1 MVKIIEKEQCS
12 GCGACLS
19 SCPKSAISMQT
30 DEEGFDYPVISQDAC
45 INCGLCQ
52 KVCPPLHYDERLE
65 KRKEEN
71 CVQRGFASRN
81 INYEERLISS
91 SGSIFAVLAHHIIDE
106 DGIVVGVAF
115 DEKFNAVYRIIDN
128 ANELHYIQGSKY
140 LQCKADAKIFD
151 EIRKQLKN
159 GRKVLF
165 SGLAC
170 QVEGLRSYL
179 RRDYANLFCVDLI
192 CMGIPSSRVWQEYIS
207 AYFKG
212 EIIQAVNFKEKST
225 GWNHFNLAITTNKRV
240 FKQWGMI
247 NPYFKS
253 MFNTYNMR
261 QSCFVC
267 PFKDCMRAS
276 DITLADCW
284 GANKLANE
292 IDDNKGLSSVIIHS
306 QRGLQ
311 LWESVAENV
320 DQKELPLD
328 EIIKGNTNMIEHRT
342 CDIDN
347 RKVFYKLLNSGKSK
361 KAFHFAE
368 MRGANVPST
377 LAERFKNKILE
388 IFKIIVR

>member
-1 MVKIIEKEQCS
+1 MKEIIDKDHCT

-128 ANELHYIQGSKY
+128 ANDLHYIQGSKY
-140 LQCKADAKIFD
+140 LQCKADAKVFD
-151 EIRKQLKN
+151 EIRKQLKA

-179 RRDYANLFCVDLI
+179 RRDYENLFCIDLI
-192 CMGIPSSRVWQEYIS
+192 CMGIPSPWVWQEYLS
-207 AYFKG
+207 VYFKG

-225 GWNHFNLAITTNKRV
+225 GWNHFNLAITTDKRV

-253 MFNTYNMR
+253 MFNTYNLR
-261 QSCFVC
+261 PSCFVC
-267 PFKDCMRAS
+267 PFKNRMRAA

-284 GANKLANE
+284 GANKFAHE

-306 QRGLQ
+306 KKGLQ

-328 EIIKGNTNMIEHRT
+328 EIIKGNTNMIECRT

-377 LAERFKNKILE
+377 LVERFKNKIVE
-388 IFKIIVR
+388 IFKL